1 MLALFHCVNPCTC
14 NSASNCEN
22 LPRPYVWVMDIE
34 DAEEKRGWMDGMMV
48 VYFSSSPVALEEG
61 CDV

>member
-1 MLALFHCVNPCTC
+1 MFALFH
-14 NSASNCEN
+14 SASNCEN

-48 VYFSSSPVALEEG
+48 VYCSSSPVALEEG